1 MDKFIVCCD
10 MDNVLNNLVEEMLK
24 MYNNKYE
31 TNYTQED
38 VHTYELE
45 ESFHL
50 EEAEKMKEL
59 FLEKELWDSLI
70 PVEKAQWGLQS
81 LTNRGYDVY
90 IVTATHADN
99 FAWKVPWFK
108 KYFPFFDEQ
117 NIIRIHD
124 KSLIAADVLIED
136 CYDNLVKSNHFTDR
150 VLLDYPWNQSNKD
163 YVYGINRAYNWEDI
177 VRFVN
182 KIYKERQ
189 E

>member
-1 MDKFIVCCD
+1 MSKFVVCCD
-10 MDNVLNNLVEEMLK
+10 MDNCLNNLIEQMLK
-24 MYNNKYE
+24 MYNDKYG

-59 FLEKELWDSLI
+59 FLEKELWDNLV

-81 LTNRGYDVY
+81 LINRGYDVY

-99 FAWKVPWFK
+99 FAWKVAWIK
-108 KYFPFFDEQ
+108 KYFHFFDEK

-136 CYDNLVKSNHFTDR
+136 CYANLVESRCFTER
-150 VLLDYPWNQSNKD
+150 VLLDYPWNQSDKD
-163 YVYGINRAYNWEDI
+163 WIFGINRAYNWEDV

-182 KIYKERQ
+182 KIYKGME
-189 E
+189 